1 MQNFADNML
10 ILCHIAT
17 RNDGEASIAAHACQT
32 GDAARGGERPRLDGV
47 VIELLCEAGRYS
59 GAWPP
64 VQVLSGDRIP
74 ITPSGSFADLR
85 IVTIW
90 LMAVDLFI
98 QAHDISHTTGSDF
111 GAWVSLSP
119 HELHKSACFAPSRTH
134 FERPLTCY
142 Q

>member
-1 MQNFADNML
+1 MPQLMQSGAVLNNHTVRANNV
-10 ILCHIAT
+10 T
-17 RNDGEASIAAHACQT
+17 RIKLPGFLA
-32 GDAARGGERPRLDGV
+32 GGLAGV

-111 GAWVSLSP
+111 GAWVSPKSPRIAQKCLFCSLSD
-119 HELHKSACFAPSRTH
+119 SF
-134 FERPLTCY
+134 
-142 Q
+142 